1 MRLLVGLEFKEAM
14 RMNESEVRKEL
25 DSIIKSLQQID
36 LSKKEKSSTTLLED
50 AARLTSLRNNITR
63 SCL

>member
-1 MRLLVGLEFKEAM
+1 
-14 RMNESEVRKEL
+14 MNESEVQKEL